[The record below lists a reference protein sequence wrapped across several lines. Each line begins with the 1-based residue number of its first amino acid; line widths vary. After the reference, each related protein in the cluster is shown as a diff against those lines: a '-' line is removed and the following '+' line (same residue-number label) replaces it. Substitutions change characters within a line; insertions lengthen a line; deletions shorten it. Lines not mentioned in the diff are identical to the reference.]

1 MSKLDLI
8 EKDLLAILNKSSSNK
23 NLTKATLE
31 LLKYVQTI
39 QSECIQMLNSQQNHQ
54 MTQPPF
60 SWEILRSDNSP
71 FKTS

>member
-8 EKDLLAILNKSSSNK
+8 EKDLLAILNKSSDK

-60 SWEILRSDNSP
+60 SWEILRSDSSP